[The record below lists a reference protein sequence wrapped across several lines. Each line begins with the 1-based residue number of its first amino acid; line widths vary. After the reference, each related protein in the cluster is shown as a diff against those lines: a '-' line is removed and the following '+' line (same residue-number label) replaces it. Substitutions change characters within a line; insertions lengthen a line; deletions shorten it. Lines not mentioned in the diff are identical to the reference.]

1 MRNIFKSIRKRIK
14 GINHN
19 KKLIIKHFDPKI
31 SICYAITTYNEHYEL
46 DKLLSHLTS
55 TINLSDEILILADE
69 EKTTEEVKLVM
80 TKYENYISKVI
91 YRSLNNDFASFKNN
105 IATETN
111 KKYIFQLDSD
121 ELPHKYLIKNLSSI
135 LESNNIDTIM
145 VPRIN
150 ILTNESIFGWE
161 KYNDDYEKK
170 RINFPDFQSR
180 IYRNTPSIYWIN
192 KVHEGLFGFRTRSFL
207 PAETKF
213 CLFHC
218 KTVHK
223 QEKQNE
229 LYKNIENNT
238 TRNL

>member
-1 MRNIFKSIRKRIK
+1 M
-14 GINHN
+14 
-19 KKLIIKHFDPKI
+19 L
-31 SICYAITTYNEHYEL
+31 YQ
-46 DKLLSHLTS
+46 LTS
-55 TINLSDEILILADE
+55 TINLSDEIIILADA
-69 EKTTEEVKLVM
+69 EKTTEEVKLVI
-80 TKYENYISKVI
+80 TNFGNCISKVI

-121 ELPHKYLIKNLSSI
+121 ELPHKHLIKNLSDI
-135 LESNNIDTIM
+135 LERNNIDIIM

-150 ILTNESIFGWE
+150 LLTNESIFGWE
-161 KYNDDYEKK
+161 KYNDDYEKE

-180 IYRNTPSIYWIN
+180 IYRNTPSIYWVK
-192 KVHEGLFGFRTRSFL
+192 KVHEVLFGYKTMSFL
-207 PAETKF
+207 PIETKF

-229 LYKNIENNT
+229 LYKNIEND
-238 TRNL
+238 TRRN